1 MTRRA
6 SYYSP
11 LPKKKEEE
19 DEDDDMTALDY
30 LGGIAEGVQSYLDT
44 RAAMKQA
51 GIKGFFEKEK
61 LEIDKPEV
69 PDKKPEIP
77 DKKPEIPKGKTEA
90 QINRHGGPAAI
101 GGSSIMGASIDEFPS
116 GNTTGYQH
124 QTQPS
129 DFDARA
135 NALSIQDSTPQPELK
150 AWQKLEQGL
159 PTGMSNINPMET
171 SAATL
176 KAMPELKG
184 PASNPVGSTPNI
196 GAAAGA
202 GLMAIGSIMAQ
213 RDAQKKAANQ
223 NLLNTVTETLQKSG
237 GKDAATSSAGSAE
250 QVFEA
255 SLAQLPQQAA
265 AQAPRQDLRSIMK
278 EDEFN
283 RRNPGWGHWRW
294 RG

>member
-1 MTRRA
+1 
-6 SYYSP
+6 
-11 LPKKKEEE
+11 
-19 DEDDDMTALDY
+19 
-30 LGGIAEGVQSYLDT
+30 
-44 RAAMKQA
+44 
-51 GIKGFFEKEK
+51 
-61 LEIDKPEV
+61 
-69 PDKKPEIP
+69 
-77 DKKPEIPKGKTEA
+77 
-90 QINRHGGPAAI
+90 
-101 GGSSIMGASIDEFPS
+101 MGASIDEFPS

-129 DFDARA
+129 DFVARD

-265 AQAPRQDLRSIMK
+265 AQAPRQDLRKIGSQATYK
-278 EDEFN
+278 D
-283 RRNPGWGHWRW
+283 PRW
-294 RG
+294 RQWMWG